1 MIMTIQRSVI
11 ACLALAA
18 IAVGAATSSGPAA
31 AQSAPA
37 GGDRQLEKL
46 IKELEGELERGER
59 DRLIDPWYLRD
70 LREVLRSYEN
80 PWGKRLFSDDF
91 SGRGPQPDAPWQVTA
106 GEFLIDWR
114 YGLRTVVEPPP
125 ARRQQQTQSSD
136 RGQINQLLGQFLQ
149 QALQG
154 RQGQPGGQ
162 GAEQPPPADP
172 GFAAAIAPVKVTN
185 AFALRVELTSR
196 VVPGSAEP
204 RFEFGPYQGANAAA
218 GYRLAYRLG
227 ATGGT
232 PSLELLRL
240 SSRGG
245 TSTIELY
252 DQPLELEDG
261 KAHVIEWT
269 RDRRGRMVVRVDG
282 NEVMNVVDRS
292 FRDAFDGIALV
303 NSGGDYALKSIT
315 IDGPG

>member
-1 MIMTIQRSVI
+1 MIMTIHRSVI

-18 IAVGAATSSGPAA
+18 IAVGATTLSGPVA

-37 GGDRQLEKL
+37 DGDQQLEKL
-46 IKELEGELERGER
+46 IKDLRDELKRGER

-70 LREVLRSYEN
+70 LRKVLRSYEN
-80 PWGKRLFSDDF
+80 PWGKRLFSDNF
-91 SGRGPQPDAPWQVTA
+91 SGRGPQPDPPWQVTT

-125 ARRQQQTQSSD
+125 ARQQQQTQSSGKD
-136 RGQINQLLGQFLQ
+136 QVTQLFGQLLQ

-154 RQGQPGGQ
+154 QQGGQ
-162 GAEQPPPADP
+162 GAEQPPPSDP

-196 VVPGSAEP
+196 MVQASAEP
-204 RFEFGPYQGANAAA
+204 RFEFGPYQGANASA
-218 GYRLAYRLG
+218 GYRLAYSPG
-227 ATGGT
+227 ATGRT

-245 TSTIELY
+245 TATIELY
-252 DQPLELEDG
+252 DKPLKLEDG

-269 RDRRGRMVVRVDG
+269 RNSGGHMVVRVDG
-282 NEVMNVVDRS
+282 AEVMNVVDRS
-292 FRDAFDGIALV
+292 FRDAFDGVALV
-303 NSGGDYALKSIT
+303 NSGGDYALRSIT

>member
-1 MIMTIQRSVI
+1 MIMTIHRSVI

-18 IAVGAATSSGPAA
+18 IAAGATTLSGPAA

-37 GGDRQLEKL
+37 GGDQQLEKL
-46 IKELEGELERGER
+46 IKDLRDELKRGER

-70 LREVLRSYEN
+70 LRKVLRRYEN
-80 PWGKRLFSDDF
+80 PWGKRLFSDNF
-91 SGRGPQPDAPWQVTA
+91 SGRGPQPDPPWQVTT

-125 ARRQQQTQSSD
+125 ARQQQQTQSSGKD
-136 RGQINQLLGQFLQ
+136 QVTQLFGQLLQ

-154 RQGQPGGQ
+154 QQGGQ
-162 GAEQPPPADP
+162 GAEQPPPSDP

-196 VVPGSAEP
+196 MVQASAEP
-204 RFEFGPYQGANAAA
+204 RFEFGPYQGANASA
-218 GYRLAYRLG
+218 GYRLAYSPG
-227 ATGGT
+227 ATGRT

-252 DQPLELEDG
+252 DKPLDLEDG

-269 RDRRGRMVVRVDG
+269 RNSSGHMVVRVDG
-282 NEVMNVVDRS
+282 AEVMNVVDRS
-292 FRDAFDGIALV
+292 FRDAFDGVALV
-303 NSGGDYALKSIT
+303 NSGGDYALRSIT

>member
-18 IAVGAATSSGPAA
+18 IAVGAATLSGPAA

-37 GGDRQLEKL
+37 GGDQQLQKL
-46 IKELEGELERGER
+46 IKELRNELKRGES

-70 LREVLRSYEN
+70 LRKVLRRYEN

-91 SGRGPQPDAPWQVTA
+91 SGRGPQPDAPWRVTA

-125 ARRQQQTQSSD
+125 ARQQQQTQFSGKD
-136 RGQINQLLGQFLQ
+136 QVTQLFGQLLRQT
-149 QALQG
+149 LQG
-154 RQGQPGGQ
+154 QQGGQ
-162 GAEQPPPADP
+162 VAEQPPADP
-172 GFAAAIAPVKVTN
+172 GFAAVIAPVKVTN
-185 AFALRVELTSR
+185 AFAMRVELTSR
-196 VVPGSAEP
+196 MVPGSAEP
-204 RFEFGPYQGANAAA
+204 RFEFGPYQGANASA
-218 GYRLAYRLG
+218 GYRLAYRPG

-245 TSTIELY
+245 ISTIELY
-252 DQPLELEDG
+252 DKPLKLEDG

-269 RDRRGRMVVRVDG
+269 RNRRGRMVVRVDG
-282 NEVMNVVDRS
+282 NEVMNVIDRG
-292 FRDAFDGIALV
+292 FRDPFDGVALV
-303 NSGGDYALKSIT
+303 NSGGDYALRSIT
-315 IDGPG
+315 IDGVD

>member
-18 IAVGAATSSGPAA
+18 IAVGATTLSGPAA

-37 GGDRQLEKL
+37 GGDQQLEKL
-46 IKELEGELERGER
+46 IKELRNELKRGES

-70 LREVLRSYEN
+70 LRKVLRSYEN
-80 PWGKRLFSDDF
+80 PWGKRLFSDNF
-91 SGRGPQPDAPWQVTA
+91 SGRGPQPDPPWQVTA

-125 ARRQQQTQSSD
+125 PARQQQQTGFSGKDQV
-136 RGQINQLLGQFLQ
+136 GQLFGQLLQ

-154 RQGQPGGQ
+154 QEGGQ
-162 GAEQPPPADP
+162 VAEQPPADP
-172 GFAAAIAPVKVTN
+172 GFAAVIAPVKVTN
-185 AFALRVELTSR
+185 AFAIRVELTSR
-196 VVPGSAEP
+196 MVQGSAEP
-204 RFEFGPYQGANAAA
+204 RFEFGPYQGANASA
-218 GYRLAYRLG
+218 GYRLAYRPG
-227 ATGGT
+227 ATGRT

-261 KAHVIEWT
+261 KDHVIEWT
-269 RDRRGRMVVRVDG
+269 RNRSGHMVVRVDG
-282 NEVMNVVDRS
+282 NEVMNVTDRS
-292 FRDAFDGIALV
+292 FRDAFDGVALV
-303 NSGGDYALKSIT
+303 NSGGDYALRSIT

>member
-1 MIMTIQRSVI
+1 MTVQRSVI

-18 IAVGAATSSGPAA
+18 IAVGATTLSGPAA

-37 GGDRQLEKL
+37 GGDQQLEKL
-46 IKELEGELERGER
+46 IKELRNELKRGESE
-59 DRLIDPWYLRD
+59 RLIDPWYLRD
-70 LREVLRSYEN
+70 LRKVLGRYEN

-91 SGRGPQPDAPWQVTA
+91 SGRGPQPDPPWQVTA

-125 ARRQQQTQSSD
+125 AHQQQQTGSS
-136 RGQINQLLGQFLQ
+136 GQDQVGQLFGQLLQ

-154 RQGQPGGQ
+154 QQGGQ
-162 GAEQPPPADP
+162 AAEPPPADP
-172 GFAAAIAPVKVTN
+172 GFAAVIAPVKVTN
-185 AFALRVELTSR
+185 AFAMRIELTSR
-196 VVPGSAEP
+196 MVQGNAEP
-204 RFEFGPYQGANAAA
+204 RFEFGPYQGANATA
-218 GYRLAYRLG
+218 GYRLAYSPG

-245 TSTIELY
+245 ISTIELY
-252 DQPLELEDG
+252 DKPLELEDG
-261 KAHVIEWT
+261 KDHVIEWT
-269 RDRRGRMVVRVDG
+269 RNPNGHMVVRVDG
-282 NEVMNVVDRS
+282 NEVMNVTDRS